1 METGSRKQ
9 ARARARTVSGRSA
22 LFLATGLTF
31 GLLLILTGGASYS
44 QHEHHP
50 GSHTGSHT
58 ADPMSGGTPGDDWM
72 PTEVGQD
79 AFAALAEMVQRLDAD
94 PATDWKRVSIRTLR
108 DHLVDMYRVTL
119 LTEVAEEPIPNGFR
133 ARVTGDGPTRDAVQ
147 RMVPAHASMLGAL
160 GYQAEAETTETGVV
174 LTVRVADPEPAPE
187 KVDRLRALGFFG
199 VMTLGGHHRA
209 HHRAMATGRPVHGGH
224 P

>member
-9 ARARARTVSGRSA
+9 ARARGGTVPRRSA
-22 LFLATGLTF
+22 SFLAPVLTF
-31 GLLLILTGGASYS
+31 GLLLILTCGASYS
-44 QHEHHP
+44 QHDHHP
-50 GSHTGSHT
+50 GSHS
-58 ADPMSGGTPGDDWM
+58 ADPMSGETGGDGWM

-79 AFAALAEMVQRLDAD
+79 AFAAIAEMVRRLDAD